1 VSPPKQKRAPAKSA
15 LQSAEQLAGYLI
27 SCVLQARRRMIR
39 HCVACGARVPNRNF
53 GGCDTKS
60 ALSGPSMVRFVAGPK
75 AKEEQEL
82 FGFVNEISLNPKKRA
97 GAGTHRLR
105 N

>member
-1 VSPPKQKRAPAKSA
+1 MSPPGENLVFHVNAKRSGKGA
-15 LQSAEQLAGYLI
+15 L
-27 SCVLQARRRMIR
+27 
-39 HCVACGARVPNRNF
+39 N
-53 GGCDTKS
+53 
-60 ALSGPSMVRFVAGPK
+60 GPSMVRFVAGPK